1 MIKISSQ
8 VTIEENELIFSFI
21 RSSGPGGQNINKVA
35 TAVQLRLDVAHS
47 PSLTEEVKSRLTR
60 LAGRRMTV
68 DGTFLIE
75 AKRYR
80 TQEQNK
86 EDAIGRLVK
95 LIQKAV
101 IKPKKRIQTRPSRSS
116 KEKRLKEKKRK
127 GEIKNYRR
135 NSTFE

>member
-1 MIKISSQ
+1 MININNQ
-8 VTIEENELIFSFI
+8 VSIEESELAFSFI
-21 RSSGPGGQNINKVA
+21 RSSGPGGQNVNKVA
-35 TAVQLRLDVAHS
+35 TAVQLRFDVLHS
-47 PSLTEEVKSRLTR
+47 PSLIDEVKSRLTR

-68 DGTFLIE
+68 DGSLLIE

-86 EDAIGRLVK
+86 EDAIGRLTN

-101 IKPKKRIQTRPSRSS
+101 IKPKKRIHTRPSRSAR
-116 KEKRLKEKKRK
+116 ERRLKEKKIK
-127 GEIKNYRR
+127 GAIKNNRR